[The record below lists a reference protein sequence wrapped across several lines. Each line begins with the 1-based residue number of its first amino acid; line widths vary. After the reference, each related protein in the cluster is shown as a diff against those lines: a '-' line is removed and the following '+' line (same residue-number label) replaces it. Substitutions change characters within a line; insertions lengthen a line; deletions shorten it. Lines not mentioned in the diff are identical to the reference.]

1 MTESTRPIPPI
12 DPAMLPHQHHHLRSP
27 SELSVAVAD
36 AAKQRSQDVRL
47 LEQIFSHAG
56 GKDLP
61 LRTMFILNCASR
73 GQPLPKVPENPD
85 EGHFQSV
92 LQTEFSQLP
101 LQRTSLPY
109 SFVKK
114 FVRETFGSSHL
125 DAVNFSQALTAL
137 DYLKDIEMR
146 RTKSIK
152 DMWTRIDLD
161 TWESI
166 DEKVSRDEA
175 VIKIFNHVNRLEK
188 AADDMYAWL
197 YVHLRQWIL
206 INEIKFQK
214 FDKHNCMAMLNTLWP
229 PIPSPVPAGV
239 TSDIVQSQRKDFF
252 KAINTMPKHNPELE
266 RLMMQNAR
274 SGEPNGWSCVVYI
287 FERYMKKVDSLID
300 LSDAIQSRADLD
312 AHALPRHN
320 VQEPP
325 PSTPVE
331 SSQDLYSRKG
341 RKVDSGVSFASN
353 SSKRPSTSGSH
364 SSASSFYK
372 QDMSQTM
379 SQFDF
384 SEPKTPKAQRLRNAV
399 SRIARKKRD
408 EDATADK
415 EKSKGLR
422 KMRSLSTIA
431 RDFKDRNM
439 SGTSLAG
446 ASRHGS
452 VVEPFD
458 AEQMKRHRMAYE
470 SRIGQAI

>member
-1 MTESTRPIPPI
+1 
-12 DPAMLPHQHHHLRSP
+12 MLPQQQHHARSS
-27 SELSVAVAD
+27 SELSVSE
-36 AAKQRSQDVRL
+36 AAKQRRQDVRL
-47 LEQIFSHAG
+47 LEHIFSQAG

-73 GQPLPKVPENPD
+73 GQPLAKVPENGS
-85 EGHFQSV
+85 EGQFQSV
-92 LQTEFSQLP
+92 LQTEISQLP

-114 FVRETFGSSHL
+114 FVKETFGSK
-125 DAVNFSQALTAL
+125 DVNAVNFSQALTAL

-152 DMWTRIDLD
+152 DMWSRIDLD

-166 DEKVSRDEA
+166 EEKVSRDEA
-175 VIKIFNHVNRLEK
+175 VIKIFNDVNRLEK
-188 AADDMYAWL
+188 AADEMYAWL

-229 PIPSPVPAGV
+229 PIPSAVPVGV
-239 TSDIVQSQRKDFF
+239 TPEIVQSQRKDFF
-252 KAINTMPKHNPELE
+252 KAINTMPKHNAELE

-274 SGEPNGWSCVVYI
+274 AGEPNGWACVVYI
-287 FERYMKKVDSLID
+287 FERYMKRVDSLIE
-300 LSDAIQSRADLD
+300 LSDNIKSRADLD
-312 AHALPRHN
+312 AHAPPKHN
-320 VQEPP
+320 V
-325 PSTPVE
+325 
-331 SSQDLYSRKG
+331 YSRKG

-372 QDMSQTM
+372 QEMSQTM

-408 EDATADK
+408 EDAADGDK
-415 EKSKGLR
+415 EKAKGLR

-446 ASRHGS
+446 GSRHGS
-452 VVEPFD
+452 VAEPFD